1 MIEGTYILTYI
12 QKHPKETKRLLG
24 IDYQQL
30 QDLIAYGKLL
40 NETKKQEIEKQKVR
54 LINAGGGNKS
64 KLSEEEQIILM
75 LLYLRHFPSFQ
86 LLGIMFHISESS
98 AHNIFNYWQLLLG
111 DNLPASLLEQLK
123 KYPEEM
129 EKVKEEL
136 IEYEL
141 IVDSTEQPIERPSE
155 QEVQKPY
162 YSGKKK
168 RHTLKSQVIS
178 LPESLEIIDVLM
190 GEKGSRS
197 DIGMLRQRL
206 NKFDE
211 KQGFLGDKAYEGEP
225 QVIIP
230 KKKPKKG
237 ELSQEEKDE
246 NNWISS
252 KRVIIE
258 HVIRLLKIFKVMQ
271 ERFRLRRGRYE
282 SVAKLICGLVRLR
295 IGTLILNSV
304 KSRESGQTIEVLMTH
319 SFPPKSGLGV

>member
-1 MIEGTYILTYI
+1 MIESTYILTYI
-12 QKHPKETKRLLG
+12 QEHPQETKRLLG

-40 NETKKQEIEKQKVR
+40 HEKKKQEIEQQKTR
-54 LINAGGGNKS
+54 IIKAGGGNRP

-75 LLYLRHFPSFQ
+75 LLYLRHYPSFQ

-123 KYPEEM
+123 KFPEEM
-129 EKVKEEL
+129 EKIKEEL

-141 IVDSTEQPIERPSE
+141 IVDATEQPIERPSE

-168 RHTLKSQVIS
+168 RHTLKSQIIF
-178 LPESLEIIDVLM
+178 LPENLEIIDVLM

-197 DIGMLRQRL
+197 DIGMLRQRF

-211 KQGFLGDKAYEGEP
+211 KQGFLGDKAYEGES
-225 QVIIP
+225 QVVTP
-230 KKKPKKG
+230 KKKPKKR

-252 KRVIIE
+252 KRVLIE

-271 ERFRLRRGRYE
+271 ERFRLRRARYE
-282 SVAKLICGLVRLR
+282 SVTKLICGLVRLR

-304 KSRESGQTIEVLMTH
+304 KSKESRQPIEVLMTH
-319 SFPPKSGLGV
+319 SFPLKLELGG

>member
-1 MIEGTYILTYI
+1 MIEGTCILTYI
-12 QKHPKETKRLLG
+12 QEYPKETKRLLG

-40 NETKKQEIEKQKVR
+40 NEKKKQEIENKKVR
-54 LINAGGGNKS
+54 LIKSGGGNKS

-75 LLYLRHFPSFQ
+75 LLYLRHYFTFQ
-86 LLGIMFHISESS
+86 LLGIIFHISESS
-98 AHNIFNYWQLLLG
+98 AHNIFNYWQSLLG

-136 IEYEL
+136 MEYEL
-141 IVDSTEQPIERPSE
+141 IVDSTEQLIQRPSD

-168 RHTLKSQVIS
+168 RHTLKSQIIS
-178 LPESLEIIDVLM
+178 LPENLEIIDVLM

-197 DIGMLRQRL
+197 DIGMLRQRFD
-206 NKFDE
+206 KFDK
-211 KQGFLGDKAYEGEP
+211 KQGFLGDKAYEGES
-225 QVIIP
+225 QVVIP

-237 ELSQEEKDE
+237 ELTQEEKDE

-282 SVAKLICGLVRLR
+282 SIAKLICGLVRLR
-295 IGTLILNSV
+295 IGTLILNIV
-304 KSRESGQTIEVLMTH
+304 KSRESGETIEVLMAH
-319 SFPPKSGLGV
+319 SFPLELNLGV

>member
-1 MIEGTYILTYI
+1 MIESTYILTYI
-12 QKHPKETKRLLG
+12 QEHPQETKRLLG

-40 NETKKQEIEKQKVR
+40 HEKKKQEIEQQKTRV
-54 LINAGGGNKS
+54 IKAGGGNKP

-75 LLYLRHFPSFQ
+75 LLYLRHYPSFQ
-86 LLGIMFHISESS
+86 LLGIMFQISESS
-98 AHNIFNYWQLLLG
+98 AHNIFNYWQSLLG

-123 KYPEEM
+123 KYQEEM

-141 IVDSTEQPIERPSE
+141 LVDSTEQPIERPSE
-155 QEVQKPY
+155 QDIQKPY
-162 YSGKKK
+162 YSGKQK

-178 LPESLEIIDVLM
+178 LPESLEIIDVLI

-197 DIGMLRQRL
+197 DISMLRQRL
-206 NKFDE
+206 NKFD
-211 KQGFLGDKAYEGEP
+211 KNQGFLGDKAYAGES
-225 QVIIP
+225 QVVIP

-258 HVIRLLKIFKVMQ
+258 HVIRLLKIFKIMQ

-282 SVAKLICGLVRLR
+282 SVIKLICGLVRLR
-295 IGTLILNSV
+295 IGTLILNGV
-304 KSRESGQTIEVLMTH
+304 KSRESGQIIEVLMTH
-319 SFPPKSGLGV
+319 SFPLKMDLGA